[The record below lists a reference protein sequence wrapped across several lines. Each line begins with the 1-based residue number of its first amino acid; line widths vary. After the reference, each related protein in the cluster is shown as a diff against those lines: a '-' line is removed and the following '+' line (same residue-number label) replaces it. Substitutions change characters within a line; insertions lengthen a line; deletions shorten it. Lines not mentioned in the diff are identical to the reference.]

1 MGSNSGALL
10 AISATQKPIAPA
22 LSFTQTQRALSL
34 HPAAAT
40 CSPHSEEDGLGTG
53 EQAPSWDRLNK
64 ALVLFRHVLSC
75 FLGFWTP
82 LLIPTQTWG

>member
-10 AISATQKPIAPA
+10 AISATQKPVAPA
-22 LSFTQTQRALSL
+22 LSFTQPRRAPSL

-53 EQAPSWDRLNK
+53 GTGS
-64 ALVLFRHVLSC
+64 
-75 FLGFWTP
+75 
-82 LLIPTQTWG
+82 